1 MGPVTSRHTPKPT
14 SARGYPTSSRLWRS
28 SSSSHRS
35 GTPAARAS
43 RKRCSS
49 SVMCPS
55 ASAAA
60 ARTSATVFA
69 SSARAFPWLILPFPL
84 PPSPIFLFLQPSIY
98 AQLADRFAARV
109 HRGVRHE
116 RRRLRPEP
124 QLGQH
129 RRHGER
135 RRDRVTVLNLE
146 RDPVPFLRQ
155 QPAVHALGPDL
166 HDDAAGVRAHHV
178 GARPTLARDQLGMS
192 QHHLEDNGV
201 GGGGGDPTGRARPPP
216 PAPPDP
222 PPPPPPPTFLPP
234 RPPPPPHRPAK
245 HP

>member
-1 MGPVTSRHTPKPT
+1 
-14 SARGYPTSSRLWRS
+14 
-28 SSSSHRS
+28 
-35 GTPAARAS
+35 
-43 RKRCSS
+43 
-49 SVMCPS
+49 MCPS

-69 SSARAFPWLILPFPL
+69 SSARAFPWLIFPFPL
-84 PPSPIFLFLQPSIY
+84 PPSPIFLFLEPSIY
-98 AQLADRFAARV
+98 PQLADRSPPRV

-124 QLGQH
+124 QLGQR

-135 RRDRVTVLNLE
+135 RGDRVTVLDLE
-146 RDPVPFLRQ
+146 RDPVAFLRQ

-201 GGGGGDPTGRARPPP
+201 GGGGGDPPGPAPPP
-216 PAPPDP
+216 PPPRPRP
-222 PPPPPPPTFLPP
+222 PPPPPPPPLRP
-234 RPPPPPHRPAK
+234 RRPTPAPPP
-245 HP
+245 

>member
-1 MGPVTSRHTPKPT
+1 
-14 SARGYPTSSRLWRS
+14 
-28 SSSSHRS
+28 
-35 GTPAARAS
+35 
-43 RKRCSS
+43 
-49 SVMCPS
+49 MCPS

-98 AQLADRFAARV
+98 AQLADRFPPRV

-135 RRDRVTVLNLE
+135 RRDRVTVLNLQ
-146 RDPVPFLRQ
+146 RDPVAFLRQ
-155 QPAVHALGPDL
+155 PPAVHPLGPDL
-166 HDDAAGVRAHHV
+166 HHDAAGVRAHHV

-201 GGGGGDPTGRARPPP
+201 GRGVEDPARAAVP
-216 PAPPDP
+216 PAPPPPDAPPLPTPPTSPPPTPTP
-222 PPPPPPPTFLPP
+222 PPPRLL
-234 RPPPPPHRPAK
+234 
-245 HP
+245 

>member
-14 SARGYPTSSRLWRS
+14 SARGYPTSSRLWS
-28 SSSSHRS
+28 SSSSTHRS

-60 ARTSATVFA
+60 ARTSATVFT

-98 AQLADRFAARV
+98 AQLPDRFPPRV

-146 RDPVPFLRQ
+146 RDPVAFLRQ

-178 GARPTLARDQLGMS
+178 GTGTVLAGDQLGVAE
-192 QHHLEDNGV
+192 HGFHNAER
-201 GGGGGDPTGRARPPP
+201 GRRKAEQQ
-216 PAPPDP
+216 
-222 PPPPPPPTFLPP
+222 
-234 RPPPPPHRPAK
+234 
-245 HP
+245 